1 MNSWTRTTPN
11 ERLLRSK
18 EECAEHARS
27 VTELLFSTGS
37 WYQVYCFCL
46 SPIVEPCTK
55 VAPALLE
62 RCGYVTSP
70 VHLVH
75 QLHLTTT
82 MSVQKIKK
90 ASGVSVFE
98 RNIGYFRD
106 RIESSCFSRLLHFND
121 VISPV
126 LSLIMLGTR

>member
-1 MNSWTRTTPN
+1 MRGTCAIGYRVTIFYM
-11 ERLLRSK
+11 LL
-18 EECAEHARS
+18 
-27 VTELLFSTGS
+27 VPDLLFLLVSHRRALHQGG
-37 WYQVYCFCL
+37 
-46 SPIVEPCTK
+46 
-55 VAPALLE
+55 APALLE
-62 RCGYVTSP
+62 RCGYVTGL
-70 VHLVH
+70 VHLVQ

-90 ASGVSVFE
+90 ASGVSLFE
-98 RNIGYFRD
+98 RNIRYSGD